1 MGVKQLIEKLVP
13 NEQFSIHSFGFGS
26 DHDAKMMNAVC
37 QLKGGSFYYVEK
49 IDQIDEFF
57 VDALGGLFSVVAQEV
72 EIDVN
77 LNL

>member
-1 MGVKQLIEKLVP
+1 
-13 NEQFSIHSFGFGS
+13 
-26 DHDAKMMNAVC
+26 MMNSIC
-37 QLKGGSFYYVEK
+37 ELKGGSFYYVEK

-77 LNL
+77 LNLSDP